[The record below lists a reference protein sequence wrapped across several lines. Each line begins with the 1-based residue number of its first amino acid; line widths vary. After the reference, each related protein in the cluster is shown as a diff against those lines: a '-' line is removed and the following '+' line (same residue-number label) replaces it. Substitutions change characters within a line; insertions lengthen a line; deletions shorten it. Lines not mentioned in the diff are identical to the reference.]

1 MPHEPEDTTTAS
13 NAAAVTFDAVIGQLD
28 YAARQWADHHVAMSD
43 LDVVVGMIEDLGGTF
58 TVTITAPDGQTHTR
72 TITQT

>member
-1 MPHEPEDTTTAS
+1 MKPEPDNTTTTP
-13 NAAAVTFDAVIGQLD
+13 NAAAVTFDGVIGQLD
-28 YAARQWADHHVAMSD
+28 FAARQWADHHVAMSD

-72 TITQT
+72 TITS